1 MDSGPLIN
9 SGPLARDAEAATDL
23 SKRLTDVTIS
33 DGEAGATPST
43 ARVFHNPRKLSMIS
57 GTVPP
62 CLKGVVYT
70 MRLSGGGATV
80 GRLSN
85 VKVDALAALRAIGA
99 EARARGLDADATA
112 ADLETCLAG
121 FRAYCVARFACLIPI
136 EVDDEAY
143 RILYHDV
150 KICGITRRCWRD
162 DCAEVL

>member
-1 MDSGPLIN
+1 MLYHHLQLLLLQIDFD
-9 SGPLARDAEAATDL
+9 RDAPAPGGASHVGASLRVTVARLCEAGEL
-23 SKRLTDVTIS
+23 KRAQMLTDS
-33 DGEAGATPST
+33 FKLADATYY
-43 ARVFHNPRKLSMIS
+43 A
-57 GTVPP
+57 
-62 CLKGVVYT
+62 
-70 MRLSGGGATV
+70 
-80 GRLSN
+80 